1 MGGKKEGSWRA
12 LVGHLGDLYIEKI
25 VWVFSLLPRYSRSAQ
40 EKGVPFESKHKP
52 MKRV

>member
-1 MGGKKEGSWRA
+1 MGDKKEGSWRA

-40 EKGVPFESKHKP
+40 EKGVPFECKHKT
-52 MKRV
+52 MEKV